1 MLRGFSSLGVSR
13 ERYLRGRSDSK
24 IARNKLSDVCMA
36 MEMIKAGLR
45 AKKLVNELGLWET
58 PKENG
63 TGQA

>member
-1 MLRGFSSLGVSR
+1 
-13 ERYLRGRSDSK
+13 
-24 IARNKLSDVCMA
+24 MA